1 MNTFK
6 NFHPLT
12 LACYYLFMF
21 LISMFTFNP
30 VYLCSGFIGALL
42 FVDLNREGKF
52 SFKSL
57 IGYFI
62 LFLLISI
69 TNPLFS
75 HNGATSLFFIN
86 DNRITLEALVFGM
99 SLGLMII
106 EVLFLFKSF
115 NMVFSSEKLIYFFGK
130 RFPKLGLI
138 ISMSLNFVPK
148 FVKSFNDV
156 YAQQRYFSRGQG
168 RVKSYL
174 SSFSV
179 VITQSLENS
188 ITLSDSMKARGYGL
202 KKRSF
207 YNNFK
212 FTLYDGCYLII
223 MFVLFIL
230 SALGILLK
238 STEITFYPYICIS
251 GFNYLAVISYIS
263 FLILS
268 LLPFLFQVKEGLKW
282 KYSISKI

>member
-6 NFHPLT
+6 NFHPVT

-30 VYLCSGFIGALL
+30 VYFCSGFIGALL
-42 FVDLNREGKF
+42 FVSLNREGKF
-52 SFKSL
+52 SFKSM

-62 LFLLISI
+62 LFVLISI

-99 SLGLMII
+99 CLGLMII

-115 NMVFSSEKLIYFFGK
+115 NIVFSSEKLIYLFGK
-130 RFPKLGLI
+130 RFPKLGLV

-168 RVKSYL
+168 RVRSYL

-212 FTLYDGCYLII
+212 FSLYDGCYLII
-223 MFVLFIL
+223 MSVLFIL
-230 SALGILLK
+230 SASGILLK

-251 GFNYLAVISYIS
+251 DFNYLAVISYIS